1 MLIFIFVLS
10 LLILGVFIMMFG
22 ISLVA
27 PPPWG
32 LPTLGYSLFV
42 TGIVFISLVVH
53 FSHLR
58 ISIG

>member
-1 MLIFIFVLS
+1 MV
-10 LLILGVFIMMFG
+10 FG

-27 PPPWG
+27 SPPLG